1 MTDMQDDSETGLPTD
16 DLSSARRVKI
26 ALIAVGIVATLG
38 VVYFVIRD
46 SVLTEE
52 AGITRPGAEAPPVE
66 VDSQDILWL
75 DLRRLPADL
84 VGADGK
90 VIGSIFIDL
99 RLAVQGAADQAYL
112 SQQLPEVRL
121 AILKA
126 LAAESVGKKVAPLVI
141 VYHRVAAMI
150 LSAANRRLDRPV
162 VHEISFPE
170 TPDGN

>member
-1 MTDMQDDSETGLPTD
+1 MTDMEDDSETGPASD

-26 ALIAVGIVATLG
+26 ALIAFGIVATLG
-38 VVYFVIRD
+38 AVYFVKRG
-46 SVLTEE
+46 SLPTEE
-52 AGITRPGAEAPPVE
+52 AGMPQPGSEAPPVE

-99 RLAVQGAADQAYL
+99 RLAVHGAADQAYL
-112 SQQLPEVRL
+112 SQQLPDVRL

-126 LAAESVGKKVAPLVI
+126 LASESVGRKDAPLEI
-141 VYHRVAAMI
+141 DYDRVAAMI
-150 LSAANRRLDRPV
+150 LSAANRSLDRPL
-162 VHEISFPE
+162 VHEVSFLE
-170 TPDGN
+170 TADED

>member
-1 MTDMQDDSETGLPTD
+1 MTDMQDDSQTGLPSD
-16 DLSSARRVKI
+16 DLSAARRVKI

-38 VVYFVIRD
+38 VVYFVVRG

-52 AGITRPGAEAPPVE
+52 AGIIQPGAEAPPAA

-75 DLRRLPADL
+75 DLRRLPANL

-126 LAAESVGKKVAPLVI
+126 LASESVGKKDAPLEI
-141 VYHRVAAMI
+141 DYERVAAMI
-150 LSAANRRLDRPV
+150 LSAANRSLDRPV
-162 VHEISFPE
+162 VHEVSIPE

>member
-1 MTDMQDDSETGLPTD
+1 MTDMQDDSETGLPSD

-26 ALIAVGIVATLG
+26 VLIAVGIVATLG
-38 VVYFVIRD
+38 VIYFVIRD

-52 AGITRPGAEAPPVE
+52 AGIIQPGAEAPTVE

-84 VGADGK
+84 VGADGA
-90 VIGSIFIDL
+90 VIGSIFFDL

-126 LAAESVGKKVAPLVI
+126 LASESVGKKDAPLEI
-141 VYHRVAAMI
+141 DYDRVAAMI
-150 LSAANRRLDRPV
+150 LSVANRSLDRPV
-162 VHEISFPE
+162 VHEVSIPA
-170 TPDGN
+170 TQDGN